1 MSFQITGIIATDD
14 KFSRTWTGR
23 VRMVDHT
30 GDAPV
35 EVIFHAPGDR
45 ITITA
50 LGGIAFADV
59 PFEKQQYSEL
69 VPGRI
74 AVAFPEW
81 ELVRDIATQCLYD
94 LARRSTFRAVAEP
107 LGWPLP
113 PDPNPRVRA
122 TITMMEGPAEL
133 HEVRLADLAEAIHD
147 PNVRAITLTRLPQ
160 AGSGGEVRAA
170 IQGIPEPGLRVGYAQ
185 AYLDQNGAKDN
196 PEHPL
201 ARRRGVLRR
210 VTYYNGDLKI
220 VSPTHPAANAIAE
233 VTWDDS
239 SGGTSGI
246 RVVHLAQILDG
257 PAPG

>member
-1 MSFQITGIIATDD
+1 MSFQITGIITIDD
-14 KFSRTWTGR
+14 KFSRTWTGI
-23 VRMVDHT
+23 VRMIDHS
-30 GDAPV
+30 GDAPL
-35 EVIFHAPGDR
+35 EVIFHAPGDK

-50 LGGIAFADV
+50 LGGIAFADI

-69 VPGRI
+69 LAGKI
-74 AVAFPEW
+74 AVAFPDW
-81 ELVRDIATQCLYD
+81 SAVQDIATQCLYD

-113 PDPNPRVRA
+113 PNPNPRVRA
-122 TITMMEGPAEL
+122 TITMVEGPTTL
-133 HEVRLADLAEAIHD
+133 QDVLLSDLAETIQD
-147 PNVRAITLTRLPQ
+147 PNVRAITLTPLPP
-160 AGSGGEVRAA
+160 AGSGGEVRAV
-170 IQGIPEPGLRVGYAQ
+170 IQGIPEPGLRVSYAQ
-185 AYLDQNGAKDN
+185 SYLDQNGAKDN

-239 SGGTSGI
+239 TGGTSGI
-246 RVVHLAQILDG
+246 RVAHLAQILDG